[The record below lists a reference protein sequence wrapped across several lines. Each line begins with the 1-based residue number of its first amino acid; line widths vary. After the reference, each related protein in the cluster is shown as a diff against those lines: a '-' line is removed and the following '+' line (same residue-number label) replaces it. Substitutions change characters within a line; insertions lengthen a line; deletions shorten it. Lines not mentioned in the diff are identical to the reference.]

1 MQEYIYLQSI
11 GQDSHRFSDDMKRPL
26 LLGGIVIPDEIGLAG
41 NSDADVILHALTN
54 ALSGLSTVVIL
65 GPVTDEMCR
74 NGITDSREY
83 VRKAL
88 STLGD
93 IELLHLSFTVEG
105 KKPKLYPYLSEIRS
119 SIAELTGLSLES
131 VAITATS
138 GEDLTA
144 FGRGEGIQVFCLASA
159 RYPL

>member
-1 MQEYIYLQSI
+1 MQDYIYLQAI
-11 GQDSHRFSDDMKRPL
+11 GQDSHSFSEDKKRPL
-26 LLGGIVIPDEIGLAG
+26 VLGGIIIPDQIGLAG

-54 ALSGLSTVVIL
+54 ALSGLSTEVIL
-65 GPVTDEMCR
+65 GPVADEMCR
-74 NGITDSREY
+74 KGITDSREY

-88 STLGD
+88 ATLGT

-105 KKPKLYPYLSEIRS
+105 RRPKLYPYLSQIRS
-119 SIAELTGLSLES
+119 AIAELTGLSPES

-138 GEDLTA
+138 GEGLTA